1 MGYLGF
7 RTFVRT
13 LARGP
18 DTTQAVTKATP
29 APRFFVTKYPQF
41 VCEYP
46 PVITHT
52 SASKTQGR
60 SLRLRISSVVGALA
74 LSTSALVVLTSP
86 QVTANTYAVPA
97 APTIVRAYVTDKGIQ
112 VRFNPVTANPAV
124 TNYVISGGQGSC
136 PVIVSA
142 NTTGSVTLPVLEGQS
157 SVSVTVQAVNAY
169 GYSAPARW
177 ATTFT
182 SAQLA
187 NVTRSNLKNVQL
199 LQLSDFHGAI
209 EGTATNA
216 GTALLTTA
224 FAADRK
230 AVASTFTLST
240 GDNIGAAPAISSEFE
255 EIPTIESMNLMK
267 FDVSTFGNH
276 EHDRNIAHVQKV
288 IGLSNFQWVAS
299 NYSSLE
305 PLKSG
310 AKSAQR
316 YVILDRGGV
325 KVGVVGANTEET
337 PEVIFPGNLD
347 YTDASGA
354 KKTIAIS
361 NTVASVNKAIADAK
375 IDGADV
381 VVALIHEG
389 WSENADGVAK
399 GNLLNLIKG
408 IKGADVIFGGHSHQ
422 LYSSVNPAPNA
433 RSNTTLVAE
442 VPNAG
447 VSYNRVQLCV
457 STSSNKVIGSSIEN
471 VTTSAIS
478 KLTPDADGVALVKKY
493 KDQLVA
499 KLDVKIGQVTAVFPR
514 GGTPAVER
522 AGETP
527 MGNYLADLMRSRMK
541 TDFAITNGGGLRDT
555 FPAATYKV
563 VNTSYKRPG
572 AGVTGPFDVTLGDA
586 ISVLPFGNAVV
597 TTKISGTQLWGALE
611 NGVSQYPS
619 AGRFPQISGFKFTF
633 DSSKAVG
640 SRVLTVTTLDG
651 KAIAKDATMYTVATN
666 DFMLYGGDGYTF
678 FNPSMARINGILLVD
693 ILVDGLKADM
703 AAGKVT
709 QTPAADGRIVR
720 TNS

>member
-1 MGYLGF
+1 
-7 RTFVRT
+7 
-13 LARGP
+13 
-18 DTTQAVTKATP
+18 
-29 APRFFVTKYPQF
+29 
-41 VCEYP
+41 
-46 PVITHT
+46 VITHT
-52 SASKTQGR
+52 SASKAQGR
-60 SLRLRISSVVGALA
+60 SLRLRISSIVSALA

-86 QVTANTYAVPA
+86 QVTAADAYAVPA
-97 APTIVRAYVTDKGIQ
+97 APSIVRAYVTNKGIQ
-112 VRFNPVTANPAV
+112 VRFNPVTASPAV
-124 TNYVISGGQGSC
+124 TNYVVSAGQGSC
-136 PVIVSA
+136 PVILPA
-142 NTTGSVTLPVLEGQS
+142 NTTGSVTLPVLEGQTS
-157 SVSVTVQAVNAY
+157 ASVTVQAVNAY
-169 GYSAPARW
+169 GFSAPAKW

-182 SAQLA
+182 STSLA
-187 NVTRSNLKNVQL
+187 KASRSSLKNIQL

-209 EGTATNA
+209 EGTSTNA

-230 AVASTFTLST
+230 AVASTFTLSS
-240 GDNIGAAPAISSEFE
+240 GDNIGAAPAISSQFE

-267 FDVSTFGNH
+267 FDASTFGNH

-288 IGLSNFQWVAS
+288 IGLSDFQWVVS

-310 AKSAQR
+310 AKSAKSF
-316 YVILDRGGV
+316 VIIERGDI
-325 KVGVVGANTEET
+325 KIGVVGTNTEET

-347 YTDASGA
+347 YTDTSGA

-361 NTVASVNKAIADAK
+361 NTVAGVNKAIVDAK
-375 IDGADV
+375 AAGANL

-399 GNLLNLIKG
+399 GNLITIAKG

-422 LYSSVNPAPNA
+422 LYSSLNSAANA
-433 RSNTTLVAE
+433 RANTTLVAE

-447 VSYNRVQLCV
+447 VSYNRVQVCLNPGN
-457 STSSNKVIGSSIEN
+457 NKVVGTSIEN

-478 KLTPDADGVALVKKY
+478 KLTPDATAAALVKKY
-493 KDQLVA
+493 KDQLVE

-572 AGVTGPFDVTLGDA
+572 AGITGPYDVTLGDA

-611 NGVSQYPS
+611 NGVSQYPT

-640 SRVLTVTTLDG
+640 SRVQTVTTLDG
-651 KAIAKDATMYTVATN
+651 KAIAKDSTMYSVATN

-678 FNPSMARINGILLVD
+678 FNPTQAKFNGILLVD
-693 ILVDGLKADM
+693 ILVDGLKADL

-709 QTPAADGRIVR
+709 VTPAADNRIVR
-720 TNS
+720 TNA

>member
-1 MGYLGF
+1 
-7 RTFVRT
+7 
-13 LARGP
+13 
-18 DTTQAVTKATP
+18 
-29 APRFFVTKYPQF
+29 
-41 VCEYP
+41 
-46 PVITHT
+46 
-52 SASKTQGR
+52 
-60 SLRLRISSVVGALA
+60 
-74 LSTSALVVLTSP
+74 
-86 QVTANTYAVPA
+86 
-97 APTIVRAYVTDKGIQ
+97 
-112 VRFNPVTANPAV
+112 
-124 TNYVISGGQGSC
+124 
-136 PVIVSA
+136 
-142 NTTGSVTLPVLEGQS
+142 
-157 SVSVTVQAVNAY
+157 
-169 GYSAPARW
+169 
-177 ATTFT
+177 
-182 SAQLA
+182 
-187 NVTRSNLKNVQL
+187 
-199 LQLSDFHGAI
+199 
-209 EGTATNA
+209 
-216 GTALLTTA
+216 
-224 FAADRK
+224 
-230 AVASTFTLST
+230 
-240 GDNIGAAPAISSEFE
+240 
-255 EIPTIESMNLMK
+255 MNLMK

-316 YVILDRGGV
+316 YVILNRGGV

-361 NTVASVNKAIADAK
+361 NTVSSVNKAIADAK
-375 IDGADV
+375 IDGANV

-399 GNLLNLIKG
+399 GNLINMIKG

-457 STSSNKVIGSSIEN
+457 SPSSNKVIGSSIEN

-693 ILVDGLKADM
+693 ILVDGLKADL

>member
-1 MGYLGF
+1 M
-7 RTFVRT
+7 
-13 LARGP
+13 
-18 DTTQAVTKATP
+18 
-29 APRFFVTKYPQF
+29 
-41 VCEYP
+41 
-46 PVITHT
+46 ITHT
-52 SASKTQGR
+52 STSKTQGR
-60 SLRLRISSVVGALA
+60 SLRLRVSSVVSALA
-74 LSTSALVVLTSP
+74 LTTSTLVALASP
-86 QVTANTYAVPA
+86 QATANTFSVPA

-112 VRFNPVTANPAV
+112 VRFTPVTASPAV
-124 TNYVISGGQGSC
+124 TNYVVSGGPGSC
-136 PVIVSA
+136 PVILPA
-142 NTTGSVTLPVLEGQS
+142 TTTGSVTLPVVEGQTS
-157 SVSVTVQAVNAY
+157 ANVTVQAVNAY
-169 GYSAPARW
+169 GFSAQAKW
-177 ATTFT
+177 ATPFT
-182 SAQLA
+182 SANLA
-187 NVTRSNLKNVQL
+187 KAARSNLKNVQL
-199 LQLSDFHGAI
+199 LQLSDFHGAL
-209 EGTATNA
+209 EGSATNA
-216 GTALLTTA
+216 GTALLTSA

-230 AVASTFTLST
+230 VVASTFTMST

-255 EIPTIESMNLMK
+255 ELPTIESMNLMK

-288 IGLSNFQWVAS
+288 IGVSNFEWVVS
-299 NYSSLE
+299 NYSSLD

-310 AKSAQR
+310 AKAAKSF
-316 YVILDRGGV
+316 VILDRGGI

-361 NTVASVNKAIADAK
+361 KTVSSVNKAIVDAK
-375 IDGADV
+375 AAGANL
-381 VVALIHEG
+381 VVALVHEG
-389 WSENADGVAK
+389 WSENSDGVAK
-399 GNLLNLIKG
+399 GNLINIAKN

-422 LYSSVNPAPNA
+422 LYSSVNPAANV

-447 VSYNRVQLCV
+447 VSYNRVQVCV
-457 STSSNKVIGSSIEN
+457 NPGNNKVVGTSIEN

-499 KLDVKIGQVTAVFPR
+499 KLDVKIGSVSGIFPR

-522 AGETP
+522 SGETP
-527 MGNYLADLMRSRMK
+527 MGNYLADLMRTRFK
-541 TDFAITNGGGLRDT
+541 TDIAITNGGGLRDT

-563 VNTSYKRPG
+563 VNASYKRPAPG
-572 AGVTGPFDVTLGDA
+572 ATGPYDVTLGDA

-597 TTKISGTQLWGALE
+597 TTKISGAQLWSAME

-633 DSSKAVG
+633 DTSKAVG
-640 SRVLTVTTLDG
+640 SRIITLTKLDG
-651 KAIAKDATMYTVATN
+651 TAIAKDATMYTVATN

-678 FNPSMARINGILLVD
+678 FNPTLAKINGTLLVD
-693 ILVDGLKADM
+693 VLIDGLKADL

-720 TNS
+720 VNP

>member
-1 MGYLGF
+1 M
-7 RTFVRT
+7 
-13 LARGP
+13 
-18 DTTQAVTKATP
+18 
-29 APRFFVTKYPQF
+29 
-41 VCEYP
+41 
-46 PVITHT
+46 ITHT
-52 SASKTQGR
+52 TASKTQGR

-97 APTIVRAYVTDKGIQ
+97 APTIVRADATERGIQ
-112 VRFNPVTANPAV
+112 VRFNTVTANPAV

-136 PVIVSA
+136 PVILPA
-142 NTTGSVTLPVLEGQS
+142 NTTGSVVLPVLEGQS
-157 SVSVTVQAVNAY
+157 SVSLTVQAVNAY

-182 SAQLA
+182 SASLA
-187 NVTRSNLKNVQL
+187 NVTRSNLKNVQF

-216 GTALLTTA
+216 GTALLTSA

-230 AVASTFTLST
+230 AVASTFTFST
-240 GDNIGAAPAISSEFE
+240 GDNFGAAPAISSEFE
-255 EIPTIESMNLMK
+255 EIPSVESMNLMK

-276 EHDRNIAHVQKV
+276 EHDRNLAHVQKV

-347 YTDASGA
+347 YADASGA

-361 NTVASVNKAIADAK
+361 NTVSSVNKAIADAK
-375 IDGADV
+375 VDGADV

-399 GNLLNLIKG
+399 GNLINLIKG
-408 IKGADVIFGGHSHQ
+408 IKGADVVFGGHSHQ

-457 STSSNKVIGSSIEN
+457 SPSSNKVVGSSIEN

-527 MGNYLADLMRSRMK
+527 MGNYLADLMRTRMK

-563 VNTSYKRPG
+563 VNTSYKRPA

-586 ISVLPFGNAVV
+586 ISVLPFGNSVV

-640 SRVLTVTTLDG
+640 SRILTVTTLDG
-651 KAIAKDATMYTVATN
+651 KAIAKDSTMYSVATN
-666 DFMLYGGDGYTF
+666 DFMLYGGDGYAF
-678 FNPSMARINGILLVD
+678 FNPLLAKFNGILLVD
-693 ILVDGLKADM
+693 ILVDGLKADL

-709 QTPAADGRIVR
+709 VTPAADGRIVR

>member
-1 MGYLGF
+1 
-7 RTFVRT
+7 
-13 LARGP
+13 
-18 DTTQAVTKATP
+18 
-29 APRFFVTKYPQF
+29 
-41 VCEYP
+41 
-46 PVITHT
+46 
-52 SASKTQGR
+52 
-60 SLRLRISSVVGALA
+60 
-74 LSTSALVVLTSP
+74 
-86 QVTANTYAVPA
+86 
-97 APTIVRAYVTDKGIQ
+97 RAYATERGIQ

-136 PVIVSA
+136 PVILPA
-142 NTTGSVTLPVLEGQS
+142 NTTGSVNLPVLEGQT

-187 NVTRSNLKNVQL
+187 NVSRSNLKNVQL

-240 GDNIGAAPAISSEFE
+240 GDNIGAAPAISGEFE
-255 EIPTIESMNLMK
+255 ELPTIESMNLMK

-316 YVILDRGGV
+316 YVILNRGGV

-361 NTVASVNKAIADAK
+361 NTVSSVNKAIADAK
-375 IDGADV
+375 IDGANV

-399 GNLLNLIKG
+399 GNLINMIKG

-457 STSSNKVIGSSIEN
+457 SPSSNKVIGSSIEN

-651 KAIAKDATMYTVATN
+651 KAIAKDATMYTVAT
-666 DFMLYGGDGYTF
+666 
-678 FNPSMARINGILLVD
+678 
-693 ILVDGLKADM
+693 
-703 AAGKVT
+703 
-709 QTPAADGRIVR
+709 
-720 TNS
+720 

>member
-1 MGYLGF
+1 
-7 RTFVRT
+7 
-13 LARGP
+13 
-18 DTTQAVTKATP
+18 
-29 APRFFVTKYPQF
+29 
-41 VCEYP
+41 
-46 PVITHT
+46 
-52 SASKTQGR
+52 
-60 SLRLRISSVVGALA
+60 
-74 LSTSALVVLTSP
+74 
-86 QVTANTYAVPA
+86 
-97 APTIVRAYVTDKGIQ
+97 
-112 VRFNPVTANPAV
+112 
-124 TNYVISGGQGSC
+124 
-136 PVIVSA
+136 
-142 NTTGSVTLPVLEGQS
+142 VTLPVLEGQTS
-157 SVSVTVQAVNAY
+157 ASVTVQAVNAY
-169 GYSAPARW
+169 GFSAPAKW

-182 SAQLA
+182 STSLA
-187 NVTRSNLKNVQL
+187 KASRSSLKNIQL

-209 EGTATNA
+209 EGTSTNA

-230 AVASTFTLST
+230 AVASTFTLSS
-240 GDNIGAAPAISSEFE
+240 GDNIGAAPAISSQFE

-267 FDVSTFGNH
+267 FDASTFGNH

-288 IGLSNFQWVAS
+288 IGLSDFQWVVS

-310 AKSAQR
+310 AKSAKSF
-316 YVILDRGGV
+316 VIIERGDI
-325 KVGVVGANTEET
+325 KIGVVGTNTEET

-347 YTDASGA
+347 YTDTSGA

-361 NTVASVNKAIADAK
+361 NTVAGVNKAIVDAK
-375 IDGADV
+375 AAGANL

-399 GNLLNLIKG
+399 GNLITIAKG

-422 LYSSVNPAPNA
+422 LYSSLNSAANA
-433 RSNTTLVAE
+433 RANTTLVAE

-447 VSYNRVQLCV
+447 VSYNRVQVCLNPGN
-457 STSSNKVIGSSIEN
+457 NKVVGTSIEN

-478 KLTPDADGVALVKKY
+478 KLTPDATAAALVKKY
-493 KDQLVA
+493 KDQLVE

-572 AGVTGPFDVTLGDA
+572 AGITGPYDVTLGDA

-611 NGVSQYPS
+611 NGVSQYPT

-640 SRVLTVTTLDG
+640 SRVQTVTTLDG
-651 KAIAKDATMYTVATN
+651 KAIAKDSTMYSVATN

-678 FNPSMARINGILLVD
+678 FNPTQAKFNGILLVD
-693 ILVDGLKADM
+693 ILVDGLKADL

-709 QTPAADGRIVR
+709 VTPAADNRIVR
-720 TNS
+720 TNA

>member
-1 MGYLGF
+1 
-7 RTFVRT
+7 
-13 LARGP
+13 
-18 DTTQAVTKATP
+18 
-29 APRFFVTKYPQF
+29 

-86 QVTANTYAVPA
+86 QVTANSYAVPA
-97 APTIVRAYVTDKGIQ
+97 APTIVRAYATERGIQ

-136 PVIVSA
+136 PVILPA
-142 NTTGSVTLPVLEGQS
+142 NTTGSVNLPVLEGQT

-187 NVTRSNLKNVQL
+187 NVSRSNLKNVQL

-240 GDNIGAAPAISSEFE
+240 GDNIGAAPAISGEFE
-255 EIPTIESMNLMK
+255 ELPTIESMNLMK

-316 YVILDRGGV
+316 YVILNRGGV

-361 NTVASVNKAIADAK
+361 NTVSSVNKAIADAK
-375 IDGADV
+375 IDGANV

-399 GNLLNLIKG
+399 GNLINMIKG

-457 STSSNKVIGSSIEN
+457 SPSSNKVIGSSIEN

-693 ILVDGLKADM
+693 ILVDGLKADL

>member
-1 MGYLGF
+1 M
-7 RTFVRT
+7 
-13 LARGP
+13 
-18 DTTQAVTKATP
+18 
-29 APRFFVTKYPQF
+29 
-41 VCEYP
+41 
-46 PVITHT
+46 ITHT

-60 SLRLRISSVVGALA
+60 SLRLRISSVVSALA

-86 QVTANTYAVPA
+86 QVIAADAYAVPA
-97 APTIVRAYVTDKGIQ
+97 APSIVRAYVTNKGIQ

-124 TNYVISGGQGSC
+124 TNYVVSAGQGSC
-136 PVIVSA
+136 PVILPA
-142 NTTGSVTLPVLEGQS
+142 TTTGSVTLPVLEGQTS
-157 SVSVTVQAVNAY
+157 ANVTVQAVNAY
-169 GYSAPARW
+169 GFSAPAKW

-182 SAQLA
+182 SANLA
-187 NVTRSNLKNVQL
+187 KASRSSLKNIQL

-209 EGTATNA
+209 EGTSTNA
-216 GTALLTTA
+216 GTAILTTA

-230 AVASTFTLST
+230 AVASTFTLSS
-240 GDNIGAAPAISSEFE
+240 GDNFGAAPAISSAFE
-255 EIPTIESMNLMK
+255 EIPSVESMNLMK

-276 EHDRNIAHVQKV
+276 EHDRNLAHVQKV
-288 IGLSNFQWVAS
+288 IGLSDFQWVVS
-299 NYSSLE
+299 NYSSLD

-310 AKSAQR
+310 AKAAKSFT
-316 YVILDRGGV
+316 ILERGDI
-325 KVGVVGANTEET
+325 KVGIVGANTEET

-361 NTVASVNKAIADAK
+361 KTVASVNKAIVDAK
-375 IDGADV
+375 AAGANL

-389 WSENADGVAK
+389 WSENSDGVAK
-399 GNLLNLIKG
+399 GGLINIVKG

-422 LYSSVNPAPNA
+422 LYSSVNAAPNA
-433 RSNTTLVAE
+433 RSNSTLVAE

-447 VSYNRVQLCV
+447 VSYNRVQVCLNPGN
-457 STSSNKVIGSSIEN
+457 NKVVGTSIEN

-478 KLTPDADGVALVKKY
+478 KLTPDATAAALVKKY
-493 KDQLVA
+493 KDQLVE

-563 VNTSYKRPG
+563 VNTSYKRPAPG
-572 AGVTGPFDVTLGDA
+572 ATGPYDVTLGDA
-586 ISVLPFGNAVV
+586 ISVLPFGNAIV
-597 TTKISGTQLWGALE
+597 TTKITGTQLWASLE

-633 DSSKAVG
+633 DTSKAVG
-640 SRVLTVTTLDG
+640 SRIITVTTLDG
-651 KAIAKDATMYTVATN
+651 KAIAKDSTSYSVATN

-678 FNPSMARINGILLVD
+678 FNPLQAKFNGLLLVD
-693 ILVDGLKADM
+693 ILIDGLKADL

-709 QTPAADGRIVR
+709 VTPAADGRIVR
-720 TNS
+720 VNQ